1 MHNRILTLMYF
12 LEIDLD
18 EDGMVDKG
26 KSKVEKDLFV
36 LRKKI
41 MQCSCLDDRKLFLSY
56 LSL

>member
-1 MHNRILTLMYF
+1 MHF

-26 KSKVEKDLFV
+26 KLKVKKDLFV
-36 LRKKI
+36 LRKKT
-41 MQCSCLDDRKLFLSY
+41 LDNRKIFLSY

>member
-1 MHNRILTLMYF
+1 MYF

-41 MQCSCLDDRKLFLSY
+41 MQWLL
-56 LSL
+56 